1 METFFAYAR
10 ILRKKS
16 QKLPQEVQARRGQ
29 VPPPPSGQPTQAK
42 RKAGLLERLRLASAC
57 QNTDP

>member
-1 METFFAYAR
+1 METFFAYSR

-16 QKLPQEVQARRGQ
+16 QRLQQKDQTQIGPV
-29 VPPPPSGQPTQAK
+29 PPSGQPPQAK

-57 QNTDP
+57 QSTDQ